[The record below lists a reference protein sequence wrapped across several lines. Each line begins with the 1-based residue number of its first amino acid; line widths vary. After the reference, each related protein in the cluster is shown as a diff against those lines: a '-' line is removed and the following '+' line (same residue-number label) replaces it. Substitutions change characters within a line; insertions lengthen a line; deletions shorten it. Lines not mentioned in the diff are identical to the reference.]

1 MKRLVAVPGAALFVL
16 SCALVRGGLFDRHP
30 YGDVHLYAHYAHE
43 MTSGRWPYR
52 DFFDEYP
59 VLAQPLFFVVRLLP
73 GPFVTSFKW
82 TMAIC
87 GAAAVVLLVEL
98 LVTVSASLPRIVV
111 AAGVAGLSPLLVGP
125 VFINTYDLFPALLTA
140 GAVLAFLRGRRTTTY
155 VLLALAVAAK
165 VYPLVLLPLLL
176 IEAWERGGREEV
188 KRALGWFASVLVL
201 VHLPF
206 AIMGP
211 GGLRF
216 SYWVQLKRGLEVESL
231 AGGVLLVLDRLGLH
245 HVILRD
251 EAPGSRDAVGSLADA
266 LAVVSS
272 LVLVAAVLYVAW
284 LYLRGYR
291 RNWLVAT
298 AAAVTAFVAFN
309 KVLSP
314 QYTAWLVPL
323 VPAAGLAASVV
334 LVAVLALT
342 HLEWDR
348 FASGHGSVEHWGQ
361 VLSWWILVRD
371 LALVALFVLLVVK
384 LRAGARS
391 QSSR

>member
-1 MKRLVAVPGAALFVL
+1 V
-16 SCALVRGGLFDRHP
+16 
-30 YGDVHLYAHYAHE
+30 
-43 MTSGRWPYR
+43 
-52 DFFDEYP
+52 YP
-59 VLAQPLFFVVRLLP
+59 V
-73 GPFVTSFKW
+73 
-82 TMAIC
+82 
-87 GAAAVVLLVEL
+87 
-98 LVTVSASLPRIVV
+98 
-111 AAGVAGLSPLLVGP
+111 
-125 VFINTYDLFPALLTA
+125 
-140 GAVLAFLRGRRTTTY
+140 
-155 VLLALAVAAK
+155 
-165 VYPLVLLPLLL
+165 VLLPLLL
-176 IEAWERGGREEV
+176 IEAWDRGRREEV
-188 KRALGWFASVLVL
+188 KRALGWFAGVLVL

-245 HVILRD
+245 RVTLRD
-251 EAPGSRDAVGSLADA
+251 EAPGSRNVVGSLADT

-272 LVLVAAVLYVAW
+272 LVLISAVLYVAW
-284 LYLRGYR
+284 LYLRGHR
-291 RNWLVAT
+291 DWLVAA

-323 VPAAGLAASVV
+323 VPAAGLAASAA

-348 FASGHGSVEHWGQ
+348 FASGHGTVEHWGQ
-361 VLSWWILVRD
+361 VLSWWIFVRN
-371 LALVALFVLLVVK
+371 LALVALFVLLAVK

-391 QSSR
+391 QSPR

>member
-1 MKRLVAVPGAALFVL
+1 VRRLVALPGAALFVL
-16 SCALVRGGLFDRHP
+16 SCALVRGGLFDHHP
-30 YGDVHLYAHYAHE
+30 YGDAHLYAHYAHE

-59 VLAQPLFFVVRLLP
+59 VLAQPLFFAVRLLP

-87 GAAAVVLLVEL
+87 GAAALVLLVET
-98 LVTVSASLPRIVV
+98 LVTVGARLLRVVV

-125 VFINTYDLFPALLTA
+125 VFVNTYDLFPALLTA
-140 GAVLAFLRGRRTTTY
+140 GAVLALLHGRRRATY

-165 VYPLVLLPLLL
+165 VYPVVLLPLLL
-176 IEAWERGGREEV
+176 VEAWERGGREEV
-188 KRALGWFASVLVL
+188 KRALSWFAGVLVL

-206 AIMGP
+206 AVMGP

-216 SYWVQLKRGLEVESL
+216 SYWLQLKRGLEVESL
-231 AGGVLLVLDRLGLH
+231 AGGVLLALDRLGLH
-245 HVILRD
+245 SVALRD
-251 EAPGSRDAVGSLADA
+251 EAPGSRDAVGSLATA
-266 LAVVSS
+266 LGVMSS
-272 LVLVAAVLYVAW
+272 LVVVTAVLYVAW
-284 LYLRGYR
+284 LYLRGHR
-291 RNWLVAT
+291 DWLVAA

-323 VPAAGLAASVV
+323 VPAAGLAASGV

-342 HLEWDR
+342 HLEWNR
-348 FASGHGSVEHWGQ
+348 FATGHGSIHHWGE

-371 LALVALFVLLVVK
+371 IALVALFGLLVLR

-391 QSSR
+391 QSPR

>member
-1 MKRLVAVPGAALFVL
+1 MAV
-16 SCALVRGGLFDRHP
+16 HP
-30 YGDVHLYAHYAHE
+30 
-43 MTSGRWPYR
+43 
-52 DFFDEYP
+52 
-59 VLAQPLFFVVRLLP
+59 
-73 GPFVTSFKW
+73 
-82 TMAIC
+82 
-87 GAAAVVLLVEL
+87 
-98 LVTVSASLPRIVV
+98 
-111 AAGVAGLSPLLVGP
+111 SPLP
-125 VFINTYDLFPALLTA
+125 
-140 GAVLAFLRGRRTTTY
+140 
-155 VLLALAVAAK
+155 
-165 VYPLVLLPLLL
+165 
-176 IEAWERGGREEV
+176 
-188 KRALGWFASVLVL
+188 S
-201 VHLPF
+201 
-206 AIMGP
+206 
-211 GGLRF
+211 
-216 SYWVQLKRGLEVESL
+216 
-231 AGGVLLVLDRLGLH
+231 
-245 HVILRD
+245 
-251 EAPGSRDAVGSLADA
+251 A

-272 LVLVAAVLYVAW
+272 LVAVSAVLYVAW
-284 LYLRGYR
+284 LYLRGR
-291 RNWLVAT
+291 RDKVVAA

>member
-1 MKRLVAVPGAALFVL
+1 VRRLVALPGAALFIL
-16 SCALVRGGLFDRHP
+16 SCTFVRGGLFDHHP
-30 YGDVHLYAHYAHE
+30 YGDAHLYAHYAHE

-59 VLAQPLFFVVRLLP
+59 VLAQPLFFAIRLLP

-87 GAAAVVLLVEL
+87 GAAAIVLLVEL
-98 LVTVSASLPRIVV
+98 LVTLGAPLLRIVV

-125 VFINTYDLFPALLTA
+125 VFLNTYDLFPALLTT
-140 GAVLAFLRGRRTTTY
+140 GALLAFLQGRRTTPY

-165 VYPLVLLPLLL
+165 VYPVVLLPLVLVD
-176 IEAWERGGREEV
+176 AWERGGREAV
-188 KRALGWFASVLVL
+188 KRALGWFAGVLVL

-206 AIMGP
+206 AIIGP

-216 SYWVQLKRGLEVESL
+216 SYWLQLKRGLEVESL

-245 HVILRD
+245 HVTLRD
-251 EAPGSRDAVGSLADA
+251 EAPGSRDVVGSLPGA

-272 LVLVAAVLYVAW
+272 LAVVTAVLYVAW
-284 LYLRGYR
+284 LYRRGHLD
-291 RNWLVAT
+291 WLVAA

-323 VPAAGLAASVV
+323 VPAVGLAASGV
-334 LVAVLALT
+334 LVVVLALT

-348 FASGHGSVEHWGQ
+348 FATGHGSVEHWGQ

-391 QSSR
+391 QSAR

>member
-1 MKRLVAVPGAALFVL
+1 VKRLVAVPGAALFVL

-87 GAAAVVLLVEL
+87 GAAAIVLLVEL
-98 LVTVSASLPRIVV
+98 LVTVSASLFRIVV

-245 HVILRD
+245 HVTLRD

-272 LVLVAAVLYVAW
+272 LVLAAAVLYVAW
-284 LYLRGYR
+284 LYLRGHR
-291 RNWLVAT
+291 RNWLVAA

-371 LALVALFVLLVVK
+371 LALVALFAVLVVK

>member
-1 MKRLVAVPGAALFVL
+1 
-16 SCALVRGGLFDRHP
+16 
-30 YGDVHLYAHYAHE
+30 
-43 MTSGRWPYR
+43 
-52 DFFDEYP
+52 
-59 VLAQPLFFVVRLLP
+59 
-73 GPFVTSFKW
+73 
-82 TMAIC
+82 
-87 GAAAVVLLVEL
+87 
-98 LVTVSASLPRIVV
+98 
-111 AAGVAGLSPLLVGP
+111 
-125 VFINTYDLFPALLTA
+125 
-140 GAVLAFLRGRRTTTY
+140 
-155 VLLALAVAAK
+155 
-165 VYPLVLLPLLL
+165 
-176 IEAWERGGREEV
+176 
-188 KRALGWFASVLVL
+188 VL

-206 AIMGP
+206 AIAGP

-245 HVILRD
+245 HVALRD
-251 EAPGSRDAVGSLADA
+251 EAPGSRNAVGSLADA

-272 LVLVAAVLYVAW
+272 LVLVTAVLYVAW
-284 LYLRGYR
+284 LYLRGHR
-291 RNWLVAT
+291 DLLVAA

-342 HLEWDR
+342 RLEWDR

-371 LALVALFVLLVVK
+371 LALVALFAVLVVK

>member
-87 GAAAVVLLVEL
+87 GAAAVALLVEL
-98 LVTVSASLPRIVV
+98 VMTVSASLPRIVA

-188 KRALGWFASVLVL
+188 KCALGWFASVLVL

-245 HVILRD
+245 HVTLRD

-284 LYLRGYR
+284 LYLRGHR
-291 RNWLVAT
+291 DWLVAT

-323 VPAAGLAASVV
+323 VLAAGLAASVV

-371 LALVALFVLLVVK
+371 LALVALFVWLVVK

>member
-1 MKRLVAVPGAALFVL
+1 VKHRLVALPGAALFLL

-43 MTSGRWPYR
+43 MTAGRWPYR

-98 LVTVSASLPRIVV
+98 LVTVGAGLPRIAAAVV
-111 AAGVAGLSPLLVGP
+111 VGGLSPLLVGP

-140 GAVLAFLRGRRTTTY
+140 GAVLAFLRGRRRATY
-155 VLLALAVAAK
+155 VLLALGIAAK
-165 VYPLVLLPLLL
+165 VYPVVLLPLVLV
-176 IEAWERGGREEV
+176 EAWERDGREEV
-188 KRALGWFASVLVL
+188 KRALGWVAGVIVLA
-201 VHLPF
+201 HLPF
-206 AIMGP
+206 AVLGP

-245 HVILRD
+245 SVALRD
-251 EAPGSRDAVGSLADA
+251 EAPGSRDAVGSLPAA

-284 LYLRGYR
+284 LYLRGR
-291 RNWLVAT
+291 RNRLVAA

-348 FASGHGSVEHWGQ
+348 FATGHGSVEHWGQ
-361 VLSWWILVRD
+361 VLSWWILMRD
-371 LALVALFVLLVVK
+371 LVLVALFVLLVLK

-391 QSSR
+391 QSPR